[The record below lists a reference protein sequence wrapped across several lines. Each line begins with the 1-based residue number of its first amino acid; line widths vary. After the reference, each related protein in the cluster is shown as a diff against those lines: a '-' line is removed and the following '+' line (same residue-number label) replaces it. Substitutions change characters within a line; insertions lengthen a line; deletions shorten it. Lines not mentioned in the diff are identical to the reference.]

1 MNNPLSREA
10 FAKWLAEDFDPSP
23 IYYGDDYTPAPSYE
37 DWLDLMMDE
46 LGLY

>member
-10 FAKWLAEDFDPSP
+10 YDEWLADFDPSP
-23 IYYGDDYTPAPSYE
+23 IYYGDCYTAPPSYE
-37 DWLDLMMDE
+37 DWVDLMMDE